1 MLDRKKKISMHTERI
16 NPVEFDLSSDKNI
29 DLLRSDKNPQ
39 SSTTVTTRKQSE
51 KILFFSSVKPKIISN
66 FFGLG
71 LNKKSWIDDKPAPE
85 NLGEYY
91 DQRKNIIF
99 GKINIEENE
108 NELIKLILLS
118 QKKANKL
125 IKNQSGF
132 FFSPQQIHEWAIS
145 LKENISNYCLVLFL
159 YLKNKQVKK
168 ANELFL
174 LMHQQN
180 RDLLKNIAIQIKKN
194 FRNMSNSNRIGKFF
208 PSIIKKFFQ
217 IISVVIKFA
226 SKFNKNLIENY

>member
-16 NPVEFDLSSDKNI
+16 KPVEFDLSSDKNI

-85 NLGEYY
+85 TLGEYY

-99 GKINIEENE
+99 GKINIE
-108 NELIKLILLS
+108 
-118 QKKANKL
+118 
-125 IKNQSGF
+125 
-132 FFSPQQIHEWAIS
+132 
-145 LKENISNYCLVLFL
+145 
-159 YLKNKQVKK
+159 
-168 ANELFL
+168 
-174 LMHQQN
+174 
-180 RDLLKNIAIQIKKN
+180 
-194 FRNMSNSNRIGKFF
+194 
-208 PSIIKKFFQ
+208 
-217 IISVVIKFA
+217 
-226 SKFNKNLIENY
+226 